1 MARSRKYSSVYKR
14 KNQRGSS
21 RLLKKEERKM
31 RKQTAL
37 YILLG
42 LALLLLFIFILLP
55 GIIRFFFAFFDKE
68 SPFEEVDDVPPQVP
82 TLSSTP
88 PEATFS
94 AQLDLTGFAEADS
107 TVVFVLNGQELNQTQ
122 ADEEGQFSEALS
134 LLDGDN
140 ELTLYGLDQAGN
152 ESLQS
157 KTYHIALD
165 QEVPEIE
172 IIQPEADS
180 KIEFKKNRNTPIDGQ
195 TEANARVY
203 LNDRLILADSEGHF
217 QSTYYLDEGENQLHF
232 VVTDQAGNQNELT
245 IKVNFRL

>member
-1 MARSRKYSSVYKR
+1 M
-14 KNQRGSS
+14 
-21 RLLKKEERKM
+21 
-31 RKQTAL
+31 
-37 YILLG
+37 
-42 LALLLLFIFILLP
+42 
-55 GIIRFFFAFFDKE
+55 
-68 SPFEEVDDVPPQVP
+68 
-82 TLSSTP
+82 SSTP

-122 ADEEGQFSEALS
+122 ADESGQFSEALS
-134 LLDGDN
+134 LPDGDN

-165 QEVPEIE
+165 REIPEIE

-180 KIEFKKNRNTPIDGQ
+180 KIEFKKNRNTTIEGQ

-245 IKVNFRL
+245 MKVDFRL